1 MALRKLLL
9 TPGRQLVSLP
19 SVLSALPTTAAR
31 AFGDHRSSFEDKEEA
46 LEKQF
51 MYNQNKKTMEKFAE
65 QMVEK
70 ERMQDAAKQELCDIL
85 GQSIPED
92 VMKKLFA
99 WKDKHS
105 KREFWMK

>member
-1 MALRKLLL
+1 MPSLRLR
-9 TPGRQLVSLP
+9 P
-19 SVLSALPTTAAR
+19 
-31 AFGDHRSSFEDKEEA
+31 AFGDRRSSFEDKEEA
-46 LEKQF
+46 FEKQF

-70 ERMQDAAKQELCDIL
+70 ERTQDAAKQELCDIL

-92 VMKKLFA
+92 VMN
-99 WKDKHS
+99 KHS